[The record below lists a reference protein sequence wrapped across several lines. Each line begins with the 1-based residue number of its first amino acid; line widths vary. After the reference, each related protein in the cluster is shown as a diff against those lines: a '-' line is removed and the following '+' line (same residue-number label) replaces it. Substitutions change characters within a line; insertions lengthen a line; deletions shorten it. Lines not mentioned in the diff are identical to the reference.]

1 MYSVSRTV
9 VKLKDYP
16 ELFHFFGEMGVL
28 ATNLYNAGLFRV
40 RQNFTMHGKESL
52 QPLEEEVRQEI
63 LRTVNAKKL
72 GMPKR
77 CMSYLFL
84 EKLMRITWNP
94 DFFAGLPMQSAQ
106 HIIRQVC
113 TDFKSWMAAC
123 RQYKKVP
130 SLFLGRPKMPH
141 YKKKKTA
148 SSFIFTNQ
156 DCRVMEKDGQSLLK
170 FPKIK
175 GQYLPIGPVHGR
187 LKQVEVKPYYRDFLV
202 ICVFEAED
210 VSSLHTGSGASC
222 GIDLGIENI
231 AALVSSNGH
240 CVLYK
245 GGALK
250 SANQWYNKQMSYYR
264 SIAMKG
270 HTPQEAAKLGLLDT
284 RTMQGLAKKR
294 AQFFHDTMHKI
305 ASDIVAFCL
314 NSGIATVVIGKNKN
328 WKQRAN
334 IGHVNNQNFVQIPL
348 ETLRRMI
355 TSKAEAVGIMVV
367 VQEESYTSKASLV
380 DGDNSPVY
388 GETMEDKPVFS
399 GRRTK
404 RGLYRTQNGR
414 LINADLNGAGNILRK
429 YNADAFEKWEDFQF
443 LDRIIVRK
451 YPELNKRIPVK
462 GIEAA

>member
-1 MYSVSRTV
+1 
-9 VKLKDYP
+9 
-16 ELFHFFGEMGVL
+16 
-28 ATNLYNAGLFRV
+28 
-40 RQNFTMHGKESL
+40 
-52 QPLEEEVRQEI
+52 
-63 LRTVNAKKL
+63 
-72 GMPKR
+72 
-77 CMSYLFL
+77 
-84 EKLMRITWNP
+84 
-94 DFFAGLPMQSAQ
+94 
-106 HIIRQVC
+106 
-113 TDFKSWMAAC
+113 
-123 RQYKKVP
+123 
-130 SLFLGRPKMPH
+130 
-141 YKKKKTA
+141 
-148 SSFIFTNQ
+148 
-156 DCRVMEKDGQSLLK
+156 
-170 FPKIK
+170 
-175 GQYLPIGPVHGR
+175 
-187 LKQVEVKPYYRDFLV
+187 
-202 ICVFEAED
+202 
-210 VSSLHTGSGASC
+210 
-222 GIDLGIENI
+222 
-231 AALVSSNGH
+231 
-240 CVLYK
+240 
-245 GGALK
+245 
-250 SANQWYNKQMSYYR
+250 
-264 SIAMKG
+264 
-270 HTPQEAAKLGLLDT
+270 
-284 RTMQGLAKKR
+284 
-294 AQFFHDTMHKI
+294 MHKI

-380 DGDNSPVY
+380 DGDNIPVY

>member
-9 VKLKDYP
+9 VRSKDHP
-16 ELFHFFGEMGVL
+16 ELYHFFAEMGAL
-28 ATNLYNAGLFRV
+28 ATNLYNADLFRV

-63 LRTVNAKKL
+63 LRTVNVKQI
-72 GMPKR
+72 GMPRR
-77 CMSYLFL
+77 CMSYPFL
-84 EKLMRITWNP
+84 EKLMRSTWNP
-94 DFFAGLPMQSAQ
+94 DFFSGLPMQSAQ
-106 HIIRQVC
+106 NIIRQVC

-123 RQYKKVP
+123 RQYKKTP

-148 SSFIFTNQ
+148 SSFTFTNQ
-156 DCRVMEKDGQSLLK
+156 DCRVMEVDGQNLLK

-175 GQYLPIGPVHGR
+175 GHYLPVGPVRGR

-202 ICVFEAED
+202 ICVFETED
-210 VSSLHTGSGASC
+210 VSSLHTESGASC
-222 GIDLGIENI
+222 GIDLGIENT
-231 AALVSSNGH
+231 AALVSSNGD

-284 RTMQGLAKKR
+284 RTMQRLSQKR
-294 AQFFHDTMHKI
+294 TQFFHDTMHKI

-314 NSGIATVVIGKNKN
+314 NSGITTVVIGKNKN
-328 WKQRAN
+328 WKQRSN
-334 IGHVNNQNFVQIPL
+334 IGHINNQNFVQIPL

-355 TSKAEAVGIMVV
+355 TYKAEAVGIKVV

-380 DGDNSPVY
+380 DGDNIPVY
-388 GETMEDKPVFS
+388 GEPMEDKPAFS

-404 RGLYRTQNGR
+404 RGLYRTKDGR
-414 LINADLNGAGNILRK
+414 LIKKFALWDKGTEREEIWEWFDHNHSKGVGWLMEHNWQIMMESYK
-429 YNADAFEKWEDFQF
+429 EKIDA
-443 LDRIIVRK
+443 
-451 YPELNKRIPVK
+451 
-462 GIEAA
+462 